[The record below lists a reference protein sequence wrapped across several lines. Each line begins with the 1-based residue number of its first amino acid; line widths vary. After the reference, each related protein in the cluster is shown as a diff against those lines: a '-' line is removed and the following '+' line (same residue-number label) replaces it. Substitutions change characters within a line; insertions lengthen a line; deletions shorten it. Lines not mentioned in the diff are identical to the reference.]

1 MCAVRARKG
10 SIVKTRSNV
19 RNSPPS
25 DTDDK
30 SRSSKRPLA
39 GPGNTEA
46 TRPRDKRDEVQR
58 GPGSAN
64 ADLWMTGDGGTDI
77 GNKDSKS
84 RR

>member
-1 MCAVRARKG
+1 MK
-10 SIVKTRSNV
+10 I
-19 RNSPPS
+19 PS
-25 DTDDK
+25 KVQDS
-30 SRSSKRPLA
+30 SRSDKHDKPQPSKGLTA

-46 TRPRDKRDEVQR
+46 TRPRDKRDETQR

-77 GNKDSKS
+77 GNKPSK

>member
-1 MCAVRARKG
+1 MVKIRSKVRESA
-10 SIVKTRSNV
+10 
-19 RNSPPS
+19 
-25 DTDDK
+25 
-30 SRSSKRPLA
+30 RSSKDDTPSSSKGLAA

>member
-1 MCAVRARKG
+1 
-10 SIVKTRSNV
+10 VKTGSKV
-19 RNSPPS
+19 DSSAPS
-25 DTDDK
+25 DKDHK
-30 SRSSKRPLA
+30 PQPAKRPAA

-46 TRPRDKRDEVQR
+46 TRPRDQRDAAQR

-77 GNKDSKS
+77 GNKERKP